1 MLEGLAITGIALAV
15 LLLRPLWQSMRILE
29 QQKKPRGD
37 RGQRLLK
44 MMAPCPGRGLSL
56 RGRDLRG
63 EDLANAFLADVD
75 LSDTDLR
82 GVDLRGA
89 DLGGAHLLRA
99 RYDARTQWPEAF
111 DPREHGAVFVE

>member
-1 MLEGLAITGIALAV
+1 MLEGLTIVGFALAV

-29 QQKKPRGD
+29 QQKRPRGD
-37 RGQRLLK
+37 QGQRLLK

-63 EDLANAFLADVD
+63 EDLAGAFLADTD

-89 DLGGAHLLRA
+89 NLGGARLVGA
-99 RYDARTQWPEAF
+99 TYDARTQWPEGF
-111 DPREHGAVFVE
+111 DPRKHGAVREE